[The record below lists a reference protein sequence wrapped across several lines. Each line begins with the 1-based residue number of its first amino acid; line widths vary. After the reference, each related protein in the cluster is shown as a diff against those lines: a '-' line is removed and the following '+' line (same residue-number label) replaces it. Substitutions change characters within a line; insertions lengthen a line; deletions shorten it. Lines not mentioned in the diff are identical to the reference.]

1 MLCYDGGFFYFCS
14 RKNYQT
20 IMDYDFLHDFETSL
34 QESLL
39 KICTTN
45 GMLSGTLLAS
55 DDIDQRW
62 HDLAPEY
69 MADAVKEIAQY
80 PSVALAWASYLGMA
94 IANGWDT
101 DWEKCRAMG
110 YSEFYGPRG
119 FDDMDEHIV
128 YDIIGLN
135 PNSDEANRLEETL
148 RTIAEHSLSQIR
160 HSGIEPQSPMAFHT
174 FARACKVLYRT
185 GAAIELHRLG
195 YKFEAVNLN

>member
-94 IANGWDT
+94 IANGWDS
-101 DWEKCRAMG
+101 DW
-110 YSEFYGPRG
+110 
-119 FDDMDEHIV
+119 
-128 YDIIGLN
+128 
-135 PNSDEANRLEETL
+135 
-148 RTIAEHSLSQIR
+148 
-160 HSGIEPQSPMAFHT
+160 
-174 FARACKVLYRT
+174 
-185 GAAIELHRLG
+185 
-195 YKFEAVNLN
+195 